1 MSKVRLSA
9 RSGMNKKIAASEN
22 CVASRFLTTYA
33 CSKVTG
39 YSMHLVR
46 LDIPSFLPSGRMV
59 CFVGTVLFLLLF
71 GIYFRFTGLYDIMAC
86 STGSGRNLTLYQ

>member
-1 MSKVRLSA
+1 MSAARLPVEVSLFVSVSVVTNLA
-9 RSGMNKKIAASEN
+9 NEQGLTKCAKWHKQKFAASEN

-46 LDIPSFLPSGRMV
+46 LDIPSFLPSGRMSFYDW
-59 CFVGTVLFLLLF
+59 CCVL
-71 GIYFRFTGLYDIMAC
+71 
-86 STGSGRNLTLYQ
+86 QVV